1 MLALDEAKSWLG
13 VSDSESDDIIQ
24 DLIVAADEDLKSKV
38 GDYDLNSSR
47 AKLYMKYFIIVH
59 FSDRLGELNN
69 KENSATKQLMNNLI
83 FNLRLECESNADSDN
98 D

>member
-13 VSDSESDDIIQ
+13 VSDNESDDIIQ

-47 AKLYMKYFIIVH
+47 AKLYMKYFIIVN

-69 KENSATKQLMNNLI
+69 KQNSVTKQLMNNLI